1 MKYYMAV
8 TADEYEL
15 PVCVCKNVTELSKRY
30 EMTEKTIYSYLSRG
44 TVRKK
49 EGVKFIRVITEEQ

>member
-15 PVCVCKNVTELSKRY
+15 PVCVCGSAVELSRRY
-30 EMTEKTIYSYLSRG
+30 KMTERTMRSYLARG
-44 TVRKK
+44 TVRKRDK
-49 EGVKFIRVITEEQ
+49 VKFIRVEDEQ

>member
-30 EMTEKTIYSYLSRG
+30 EMTEKTIRSYLSRG